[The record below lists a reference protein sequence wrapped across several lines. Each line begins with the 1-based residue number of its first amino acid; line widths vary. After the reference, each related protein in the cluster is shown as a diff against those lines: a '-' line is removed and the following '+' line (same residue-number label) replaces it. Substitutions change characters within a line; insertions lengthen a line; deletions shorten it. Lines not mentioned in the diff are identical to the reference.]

1 MPATGRSTSSSR
13 TSVST
18 VPLWP
23 PLRSRSLPRRRSRK
37 RRPRRPRPSPS
48 SSPSS
53 SRVLS
58 GRSVRGPRSFRDRP
72 RSRPPSRLPPS
83 AGVSAGESV
92 AGSMVV
98 ATAGPFSPCS
108 GRSAAV
114 AAAPTT
120 LPGPAGGGVA
130 VVGRRGLGGNGRRD
144 VRGRGLGHRAG
155 GGNRLGRGAAGGFGG
170 SARGT
175 SRPGRRTATTRGGAG
190 HRRVRRGGIRAQNV
204 PCTGARCRAVTVR
217 AGRRHDRQRRP
228 RSGLAR
234 LPLADRR
241 DKVALAHLRGVGDVQ
256 LAGKLPQVGQHHG
269 AQAAPAG
276 GCGGR
281 AAGGVRSAVSGRT
294 SGGDEIGLAH
304 KGPS

>member
-1 MPATGRSTSSSR
+1 MPATGSSTSSSR

-18 VPLWP
+18 RCRPGRRCGRRGRGRGGGP
-23 PLRSRSLPRRRSRK
+23 GSGGRAGHGRRR
-37 RRPRRPRPSPS
+37 RRRRR
-48 SSPSS
+48 
-53 SRVLS
+53 RHGCCR

-83 AGVSAGESV
+83 AGVSARRVGRGLV
-92 AGSMVV
+92 VV

-108 GRSAAV
+108 GRSARSPPRPRRCRDRRGVGSPSSAAGASAGMGGATS
-114 AAAPTT
+114 AAA
-120 LPGPAGGGVA
+120 GSV
-130 VVGRRGLGGNGRRD
+130 
-144 VRGRGLGHRAG
+144 HRAG

-204 PCTGARCRAVTVR
+204 PVHRRSMPGRHGVR

-241 DKVALAHLRGVGDVQ
+241 DQGRPCASSRCRGCS
-256 LAGKLPQVGQHHG
+256 ARR
-269 AQAAPAG
+269 QAAAGRPAPWCSGCAG
-276 GCGGR
+276 GR
-281 AAGGVRSAVSGRT
+281 VRRPSRRWSPERRQW
-294 SGGDEIGLAH
+294 AH
-304 KGPS
+304 VRW